1 MNNSGNFSESVY
13 GTDLKREGRSY
24 GRYSMSEK
32 AYNDFVSRINETLK
46 HDVKACQDALSMF
59 FNYINGVEHDPML
72 SDSSDVA
79 RVAFMMIRPEIDKAM
94 QRSRSARERAERR
107 RGNKPVKAKVSKRT
121 KAKDD
126 AFIKQFIALFKS
138 GTPIVSAN
146 DSAGTIKDKEDKPR
160 LRELCECTIP

>member
-1 MNNSGNFSESVY
+1 MNNSGNLSESGY
-13 GTDLKREGRSY
+13 GTDLKREGRSC

-46 HDVKACQDALSMF
+46 HDEKACQDALSMF
-59 FNYINGVEHDPML
+59 FNYINGVKHDPML
-72 SDSSDVA
+72 SESSEIA
-79 RVAFMMIRPEIDKAM
+79 RVAFMMIRSEIDRAM

-107 RGNKPVKAKVSKRT
+107 RGNRPVKAKVSKKT

-138 GTPIVSAN
+138 DTPIVSVN
-146 DSAGTIKDKEDKPR
+146 DSAGTIKEDKPR